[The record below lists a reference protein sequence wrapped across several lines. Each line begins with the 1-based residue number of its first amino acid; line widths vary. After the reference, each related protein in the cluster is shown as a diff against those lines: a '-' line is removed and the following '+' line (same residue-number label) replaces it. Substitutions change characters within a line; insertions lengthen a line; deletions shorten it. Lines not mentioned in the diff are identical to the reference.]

1 MVDDTDATEAKIPNV
16 SDDKQEEK
24 VAEGKQFL
32 AEDFV
37 NLADNIYEAIIAI
50 AKRARQ
56 IGDAQK
62 KEIDKQ
68 IGTLEL
74 TEQPEEEQPDEDVPE
89 PEFYHYEKP
98 TVFAM
103 KEMAEGKIKIDYK
116 K

>member
-1 MVDDTDATEAKIPNV
+1 MVDDADMTEAKTPNV
-16 SDDKQEEK
+16 SDDKPEK
-24 VAEGKQFL
+24 STEGRQFL
-32 AEDFV
+32 AEDFKD
-37 NLADNIYEAIIAI
+37 LADNIYEAIIAI

-74 TEQPEEEQPDEDVPE
+74 AEQPEEEPPDEDVPE

-98 TVFAM
+98 TVSAM
-103 KEMAEGKIKIDYK
+103 KEMADGRLKIEYTK
-116 K
+116 

>member
-1 MVDDTDATEAKIPNV
+1 MDDADVTEAKIPNV

-24 VAEGKQFL
+24 ATEGKQYL
-32 AEDFV
+32 AEDFE
-37 NLADNIYEAIIAI
+37 NLADNIYEAIIVI

-74 TEQPEEEQPDEDVPE
+74 TEQPEEEPPDEDVPE
-89 PEFYHYEKP
+89 PEFYHFEKP
-98 TVFAM
+98 TVSAM
-103 KEMAEGKIKIDYK
+103 KEMAEGKIKVAYK

>member
-1 MVDDTDATEAKIPNV
+1 MVNDIGLIEKDNSND
-16 SDDKQEEK
+16 SDDLEEEK
-24 VAEGKQFL
+24 SPREKQYL
-32 AEDFV
+32 AEDFED
-37 NLADNIYEAIIAI
+37 LADNIYEAIIAI
-50 AKRARQ
+50 AMRARQ

-74 TEQPEEEQPDEDVPE
+74 TEQPEEEPPDEDLPE

-98 TVFAM
+98 TVSAM
-103 KEMAEGKIKIDYK
+103 KEMAQGKLKLEYK